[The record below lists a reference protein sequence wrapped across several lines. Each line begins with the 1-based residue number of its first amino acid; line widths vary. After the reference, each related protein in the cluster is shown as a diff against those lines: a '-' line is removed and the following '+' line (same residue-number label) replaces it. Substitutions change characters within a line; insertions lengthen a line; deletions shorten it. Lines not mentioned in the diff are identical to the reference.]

1 MSSSNVKN
9 FAGPAML
16 IAFCLCCSSS
26 SLLLA
31 GPFSSLLD
39 ILKSFFEVGGDVT
52 GAAGEAAAAAA
63 SGAGDLLAAAT
74 GNQDHQPM
82 SQEQMESVATDMQGR
97 CFSCAPFGDE
107 KCNETKTSNEQAACA
122 GVIDATCTQD
132 PSFHEYCPTYT
143 NSKPDPNSTINLS
156 TPSRTASERA
166 ERDRTYTAE
175 ECFQCIP
182 LTKPS
187 NGGIECSEIKI
198 KACKE
203 TVTDTCRA
211 GVIDPAYRSGC
222 RTFNKMA
229 SAASRKSQS

>member
-1 MSSSNVKN
+1 MSSSSVTN

-31 GPFSSLLD
+31 GPFSGLFD
-39 ILKSFFEVGGDVT
+39 ILRSFFEVGGDVT

-63 SGAGDLLAAAT
+63 SGAGDLVSAAT

-82 SQEQMESVATDMQGR
+82 SEEQRLEIATGMQSS
-97 CFSCAPFGDE
+97 CFPCAPFGDE
-107 KCNETKTSNEQAACA
+107 KCNETKTADEQNICA
-122 GVIDATCTQD
+122 TVIDVTCTND
-132 PSFHEYCPTYT
+132 PSFHEYCPEYIE
-143 NSKPDPNSTINLS
+143 SKPSPNVTLNLS
-156 TPSRTASERA
+156 SSKITASERA

-182 LTKPS
+182 LTKAS

-198 KACKE
+198 KACE
-203 TVTDTCRA
+203 PTVKDTCLTDT
-211 GVIDPAYRSGC
+211 VDPAYYTAC
-222 RTFNKMA
+222 RNLK
-229 SAASRKSQS
+229 KLKLI